1 MLDPRELSGSR
12 LADAIAELPN
22 GVAPP
27 VDFDLDGATTS
38 AEVVWGMHR
47 RRVRRTEA
55 VVA

>member
-22 GVAPP
+22 GIAQP
-27 VDFDLDGATTS
+27 VDLDLDGATTS